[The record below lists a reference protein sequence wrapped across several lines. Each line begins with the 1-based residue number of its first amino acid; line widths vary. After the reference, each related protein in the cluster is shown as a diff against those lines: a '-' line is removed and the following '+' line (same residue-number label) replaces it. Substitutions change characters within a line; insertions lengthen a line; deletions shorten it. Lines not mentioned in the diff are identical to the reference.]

1 MKLRARGSSLRLRL
15 TQKEVDRLAGA
26 EGVVEETVHFGPHAS
41 LTYRIRRAEVPAL
54 SASLEGTR
62 IDVVAPPATIDA
74 WAKSEQV
81 GFEAEQSTGGPEPLR
96 ILVEK
101 DWACLTARD
110 GEEDVD
116 AFPNPNVS
124 C

>member
-1 MKLRARGSSLRLRL
+1 
-15 TQKEVDRLAGA
+15 
-26 EGVVEETVHFGPHAS
+26 
-41 LTYRIRRAEVPAL
+41 
-54 SASLEGTR
+54 
-62 IDVVAPPATIDA
+62 
-74 WAKSEQV
+74 V
-81 GFEAEQSTGGPEPLR
+81 GFEAEQSTGGSERLR